1 VSRNIV
7 LDPEVVLKE
16 LKGKLPKPNAF
27 QSTIGLRSKSNGME
41 HRDDLFPEEKV
52 AWYGWNIGTIYLPK
66 KKWLGWTSTPSL
78 SRISTTSTTSLYPLN
93 FSTGVNSFDLVTL
106 KFDPLFKNFNIGH
119 VF

>member
-1 VSRNIV
+1 MV

-16 LKGKLPKPNAF
+16 LKGKLPKPKEF
-27 QSTIGLRSKSNGME
+27 QSTIRLRSKLDDME
-41 HRDDLFPEEKV
+41 HRDDLFPKEKV

-66 KKWLGWTSTPSL
+66 KKWLGWTST
-78 SRISTTSTTSLYPLN
+78 TTSTTSLYPLS
-93 FSTGVNSFDLVTL
+93 FSTGINSFDPVTL